1 MVPDKARNQQ
11 RLSLT
16 CLAGRKS
23 ESLDAC
29 MMFADC
35 VLFWVFFN
43 LKTWFLGAQPSLISL
58 FLPFKNQLT
67 HINYIIL
74 RRDLFDYSQE
84 CQNCHKTATI
94 AHITASTSK
103 TYFFP
108 FLKMRE
114 YHSVKLISCV
124 ENSSCEGENLWSG
137 QTSSF
142 TLPEHLS
149 TKNLTKNKYTNDSWQ
164 KLNVRVT
171 LWKEM
176 MDYKGYKGHFD
187 NSIIYSCAGALF
199 VSLNE
204 F

>member
-1 MVPDKARNQQ
+1 MEDSIFPKDNLILQIDFVAELYNGFLIQFLPFWYELLDIIFMVPDKARNQQ

-43 LKTWFLGAQPSLISL
+43 LKTWFLGAKPSLISL

-84 CQNCHKTATI
+84 CQNCHKIATI

-103 TYFFP
+103 TYFFS
-108 FLKMRE
+108 LSQDER
-114 YHSVKLISCV
+114 ISLC
-124 ENSSCEGENLWSG
+124 
-137 QTSSF
+137 
-142 TLPEHLS
+142 
-149 TKNLTKNKYTNDSWQ
+149 
-164 KLNVRVT
+164 
-171 LWKEM
+171 
-176 MDYKGYKGHFD
+176 
-187 NSIIYSCAGALF
+187 
-199 VSLNE
+199 
-204 F
+204 